1 MSNALKG
8 LLWLIIAV
16 AVLAGGYALYTQ
28 LRPTGAEPAAPIAG
42 APAGITDKL
51 ARGEYLARA
60 ADCVACHTAP
70 GGAPYAGGF
79 AFKLP
84 FGTIYGTNITADKET
99 GIGNWSDDQF
109 VRAVREGIGPQG
121 NLYPAMP
128 YTSYTGLSRDDVL
141 AIKDYL
147 FSLPPVKQAN
157 PQNDLSFP
165 FNQRWGMK
173 FWNLAF
179 FNEQRF
185 TPDLNKDEQ
194 WNRGAYLATALGHC
208 GECHTPRNLGFGL
221 NQSKHL
227 SGEVVQGWFAANIT
241 PDKQTGI
248 GGWSDQQL
256 SQYLATGHAPGRSSA
271 AGPMAEAVEN
281 SLQFLT
287 PEDNLALVKYLR
299 DIEPIAGDGAAAV
312 NLQPKGAGAS
322 TPILPGGQDSSLG
335 RRVFAN
341 DCSGCHQWN
350 GPGRQSEYAS
360 LVGSTAVNDPQGRS
374 VVQAILKG
382 TSISVGERHEMMPA
396 FGSAY
401 SDEEVAAVA
410 NFVVG
415 HFGDKQGKVTAKQ
428 VAEQRKQ

>member
-1 MSNALKG
+1 MSLRSLY
-8 LLWLIIAV
+8 LLSLLA
-16 AVLAGGYALYTQ
+16 AGGSAQ
-28 LRPTGAEPAAPIAG
+28 AMSA
-42 APAGITDKL
+42 
-51 ARGEYLARA
+51 GEYVAKA
-60 ADCVACHTAP
+60 GDCTACHTAP
-70 GGAPYAGGF
+70 GGAELAGGMKF
-79 AFKLP
+79 PTPLGA
-84 FGTIYGTNITADKET
+84 IYATNITPDKLH
-99 GIGNWSDDQF
+99 GIGAYSFEEFD
-109 VRAVREGIGPQG
+109 RAMRQGIAKDGHR
-121 NLYPAMP
+121 LYPAMP

-179 FNEQRF
+179 FQEQRF
-185 TPDLNKDEQ
+185 APDLNKDEQ

-271 AGPMAEAVEN
+271 GGPMAEAVEN

-396 FGSAY
+396 FGNAY

>member
-1 MSNALKG
+1 
-8 LLWLIIAV
+8 
-16 AVLAGGYALYTQ
+16 
-28 LRPTGAEPAAPIAG
+28 
-42 APAGITDKL
+42 
-51 ARGEYLARA
+51 
-60 ADCVACHTAP
+60 
-70 GGAPYAGGF
+70 
-79 AFKLP
+79 
-84 FGTIYGTNITADKET
+84 
-99 GIGNWSDDQF
+99 
-109 VRAVREGIGPQG
+109 RAVREGIGPQG

-157 PQNDLSFP
+157 PQNELSFP

-179 FNEQRF
+179 FQEQRF
-185 TPDLNKDEQ
+185 APDLNKDEQ

-256 SQYLATGHAPGRSSA
+256 SQYLTTGHAPGRSSA

-312 NLQPKGAGAS
+312 NLQPKGAGAVS
-322 TPILPGGQDSSLG
+322 YTRL
-335 RRVFAN
+335 
-341 DCSGCHQWN
+341 
-350 GPGRQSEYAS
+350 
-360 LVGSTAVNDPQGRS
+360 
-374 VVQAILKG
+374 
-382 TSISVGERHEMMPA
+382 
-396 FGSAY
+396 
-401 SDEEVAAVA
+401 
-410 NFVVG
+410 
-415 HFGDKQGKVTAKQ
+415 
-428 VAEQRKQ
+428 

>member
-1 MSNALKG
+1 MSNALRW
-8 LLWLIIAV
+8 LLWLIV
-16 AVLAGGYALYTQ
+16 AVVVIAGGYALFTL
-28 LRPTGAEPAAPIAG
+28 LRPVGPEPAAPIAG

-70 GGAPYAGGF
+70 GGKPFAGGF

-99 GIGNWSDDQF
+99 GIGDWSDEQF
-109 VRAVREGIGPQG
+109 VRAVREGVGPQG

-128 YTSYTGLSRDDVL
+128 YTSYTALSRDDVL
-141 AIKDYL
+141 AIKAYL

-157 PQNDLSFP
+157 PQNDLPFP

-179 FNEQRF
+179 FHEKRF
-185 TPDLNKDEQ
+185 EPNLNQDEQ

-208 GECHTPRNLGFGL
+208 SECHTPRNLAFGI
-221 NQSKHL
+221 NQSKNL
-227 SGEVVQGWFAANIT
+227 GGEVIQGWFAGNIT
-241 PDKQTGI
+241 PDAQTGI
-248 GGWSDQQL
+248 GGWSEQQL
-256 SQYLATGHAPGRSSA
+256 SQYLATGHAEGRSSA

-281 SLQFLT
+281 SLQYLT
-287 PEDNLALVKYLR
+287 PEDNQALVKYLR
-299 DIEPIAGDGAAAV
+299 NIEPIAGDSASAV
-312 NLQPKGAGAS
+312 NLQPKGALSSSAV
-322 TPILPGGQDSSLG
+322 LPGGQEDSLG
-335 RRVFAN
+335 RRLFAG

-350 GPGRQSEYAS
+350 GVGRQSKYAS

-382 TSISVGERHEMMPA
+382 TRISIGEQHEVMPD
-396 FGSAY
+396 FGAQY

-410 NFVVG
+410 NYVVG
-415 HFGDKQGKVTAKQ
+415 QFGEKQGKVTAKQ

>member
-1 MSNALKG
+1 
-8 LLWLIIAV
+8 
-16 AVLAGGYALYTQ
+16 
-28 LRPTGAEPAAPIAG
+28 
-42 APAGITDKL
+42 
-51 ARGEYLARA
+51 
-60 ADCVACHTAP
+60 
-70 GGAPYAGGF
+70 
-79 AFKLP
+79 
-84 FGTIYGTNITADKET
+84 GTNITADKET

-141 AIKDYL
+141 AIKAYL

-179 FNEQRF
+179 FHEQRF

-299 DIEPIAGDGAAAV
+299 DIEPIAGDAAAAV

-322 TPILPGGQDSSLG
+322 TPILPGGQEQSLG

-382 TSISVGERHEMMPA
+382 TSISIGDRHEMMPA

>member
-1 MSNALKG
+1 MSLRSLY
-8 LLWLIIAV
+8 LLSLLA
-16 AVLAGGYALYTQ
+16 AGGSAQ
-28 LRPTGAEPAAPIAG
+28 AMSA
-42 APAGITDKL
+42 
-51 ARGEYLARA
+51 GEYVAKA
-60 ADCVACHTAP
+60 GDCTACHTAP
-70 GGAPYAGGF
+70 GGAELAGGMRF
-79 AFKLP
+79 PTPLGA
-84 FGTIYGTNITADKET
+84 IYATNITPDKLH
-99 GIGNWSDDQF
+99 GIGAYSFEEFD
-109 VRAVREGIGPQG
+109 RAMRQGIAKDGHR
-121 NLYPAMP
+121 LYPAMP

-287 PEDNLALVKYLR
+287 QEDNLALVKYLR
-299 DIEPIAGDGAAAV
+299 DIEPIAGDAAAAV
-312 NLQPKGAGAS
+312 NLQPKGAAAS

-335 RRVFAN
+335 RRLFAN

>member
-1 MSNALKG
+1 MSLRSLY
-8 LLWLIIAV
+8 LLSLLSLLA
-16 AVLAGGYALYTQ
+16 AGGSAQ
-28 LRPTGAEPAAPIAG
+28 AMSA
-42 APAGITDKL
+42 
-51 ARGEYLARA
+51 GEYVAKA
-60 ADCVACHTAP
+60 GDCTACHTAP
-70 GGAPYAGGF
+70 GGAELAGGMKF
-79 AFKLP
+79 PTPLGA
-84 FGTIYGTNITADKET
+84 IYATNITPDKLH
-99 GIGNWSDDQF
+99 GIGAYSFEEFD
-109 VRAVREGIGPQG
+109 RAMRQG
-121 NLYPAMP
+121 VAKDGHRLYQAMP

-141 AIKDYL
+141 AIKAYL

-179 FNEQRF
+179 FHEQRF

-299 DIEPIAGDGAAAV
+299 DIEPIAGDAAAAV

-322 TPILPGGQDSSLG
+322 TPILPGGQEQSLG

-382 TSISVGERHEMMPA
+382 TSISIGERHEMMPA